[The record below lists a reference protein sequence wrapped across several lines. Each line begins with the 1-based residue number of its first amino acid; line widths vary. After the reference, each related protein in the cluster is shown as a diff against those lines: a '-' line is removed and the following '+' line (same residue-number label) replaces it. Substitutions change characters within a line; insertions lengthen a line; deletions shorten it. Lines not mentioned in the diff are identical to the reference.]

1 MVMNSWSIPWSFCQ
15 DTTGRT
21 TIGRTPNKTDRADS
35 KGKSGPD
42 KVRRLVCAKKGS
54 ERVRPKKEIRCPYCV
69 TVSRYDK
76 KTPTITCENI
86 ENNLGFEV
94 RNKLEFTSHEEKKNY
109 QELFCADMY
118 DTCPYYKAIYQRE
131 KEGK

>member
-1 MVMNSWSIPWSFCQ
+1 M
-15 DTTGRT
+15 
-21 TIGRTPNKTDRADS
+21 
-35 KGKSGPD
+35 
-42 KVRRLVCAKKGS
+42 
-54 ERVRPKKEIRCPYCV
+54 RPKKEIRCPYCV

-109 QELFCADMY
+109 QEPFCADMY

>member
-1 MVMNSWSIPWSFCQ
+1 MRGQLS
-15 DTTGRT
+15 
-21 TIGRTPNKTDRADS
+21 DS
-35 KGKSGPD
+35 KRKSGPD
-42 KVRRLVCAKKGS
+42 EGRRLVCAEKGC

-86 ENNLGFEV
+86 ANNLGFEV
-94 RNKLEFTSHEEKKNY
+94 RNKLEFTSHAEKKNY

-131 KEGK
+131 KESNRTNRTL